1 VERPIIAKLV
11 RDDVIV
17 IACGGDGIAVQETST
32 GELEGVEAAID
43 KDRASALLAIDMK
56 ADLLMIPTVW
66 RRSPSASPT
75 RRAMAR
81 PDQRQRSRTPRC
93 RMTFWRR
100 QDAAE
105 DRGASDVP
113 EIPAGRARHDHQC

>member
-1 VERPIIAKLV
+1 MSRPLRIVERPIIAKLV

-75 RRAMAR
+75 R
-81 PDQRQRSRTPRC
+81 
-93 RMTFWRR
+93 
-100 QDAAE
+100 
-105 DRGASDVP
+105 
-113 EIPAGRARHDHQC
+113 